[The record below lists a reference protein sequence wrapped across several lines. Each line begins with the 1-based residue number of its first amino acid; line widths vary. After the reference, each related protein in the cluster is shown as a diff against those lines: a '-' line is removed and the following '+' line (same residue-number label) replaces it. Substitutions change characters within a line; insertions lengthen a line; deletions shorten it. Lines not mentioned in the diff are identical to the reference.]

1 MLESPKITVLVVEDH
16 EVMRFGLKSLLAAV
30 PDIQVVG
37 EAGNG
42 REAVEK
48 AIALHP
54 RVIVMDIVMPQMNGI
69 EASHAIKDAL
79 VDTKIVMF
87 TSFETQNYVFAAL
100 AAGAHGYCLKN
111 VTANNLVAAIRTVD
125 SGAAWLDKEIA
136 EVVLGYIR
144 SGMAQDETNVK
155 KLTLSP
161 REIEVLTCVTEGLT
175 NNEIASKLM
184 VSVETVK
191 THLKRIMEKLE
202 VSDRT
207 QAAVQA
213 LKQGLLR

>member
-1 MLESPKITVLVVEDH
+1 MESSKITILVVEDH
-16 EVMRFGLKSLLAAV
+16 EVMRFGLKSLLANV
-30 PDIQVVG
+30 EGFQVVG
-37 EAGNG
+37 EAGDG
-42 REAVEK
+42 KEAIEK
-48 AIALHP
+48 AKALKP
-54 RVIVMDIVMPQMNGI
+54 RVVVMDIVMPKMNGI
-69 EASHAIKDAL
+69 DASHELKTAL
-79 VDTKIVMF
+79 PDTKIIMF
-87 TSFETQNYVFAAL
+87 TSFESQSYVFAAL

-111 VTANNLVAAIRTVD
+111 VTTNNLIAAIRTVD
-125 SGAAWLDKEIA
+125 SGAAWFDKEIA
-136 EVVLGYIR
+136 EIVLGYIKT
-144 SGMAQDETNVK
+144 GLAQGDIEVK

-175 NNEIASKLM
+175 NNEIATTLV

>member
-1 MLESPKITVLVVEDH
+1 MNSPTITILVVEDH
-16 EVMRFGLKSLLAAV
+16 EVMRFGLKSLLSNV
-30 PDIQVVG
+30 EGFQVVG

-42 REAVEK
+42 KEAVELAK
-48 AIALHP
+48 KLQP
-54 RVIVMDIVMPQMNGI
+54 RVVVMDIVMPQMNGI
-69 EASHAIKDAL
+69 EASNAL
-79 VDTKIVMF
+79 KEALPDTKIVMF
-87 TSFETQNYVFAAL
+87 TSFETQSYVFAAL

-111 VTANNLVAAIRTVD
+111 VTTNNLIAAIKTVD
-125 SGAAWLDKEIA
+125 SGAAWFDREIA
-136 EVVLGYIR
+136 SIVLNYIKT
-144 SGMAQDETNVK
+144 GLAQEDLEVK

-175 NNEIASKLM
+175 NSEIATKLT

-213 LKQGLLR
+213 LKQGLLK

>member
-1 MLESPKITVLVVEDH
+1 MESSKITILVVEDH
-16 EVMRFGLKSLLAAV
+16 EVMRFGLKSLLANV
-30 PDIQVVG
+30 EGFQVVG
-37 EAGNG
+37 EAGDG
-42 REAVEK
+42 KEAIEK
-48 AIALHP
+48 AKALKP
-54 RVIVMDIVMPQMNGI
+54 RVVVMDIVMPKMNGI
-69 EASHAIKDAL
+69 DASNELKAAL
-79 VDTKIVMF
+79 PDTKIIMF
-87 TSFETQNYVFAAL
+87 TSFETQSYVFAAL

-111 VTANNLVAAIRTVD
+111 VTANNLIAAIRTVD
-125 SGAAWLDKEIA
+125 SGAAWFDKEIA
-136 EVVLGYIR
+136 EIVLGYIKT
-144 SGMAQDETNVK
+144 GLAQGDIEVK

-175 NNEIASKLM
+175 NNEIAAQLV

>member
-1 MLESPKITVLVVEDH
+1 MESEKITILVVEDH
-16 EVMRFGLKSLLAAV
+16 EVMRFGLKSLLANV
-30 PDIQVVG
+30 EGFEVVG
-37 EAGNG
+37 EAGDG
-42 REAVEK
+42 QEAIEK
-48 AIALHP
+48 ALLLKP
-54 RVIVMDIVMPQMNGI
+54 RVVVMDIVMPKMNGI
-69 EASHAIKDAL
+69 EASHELKTAL
-79 VDTKIVMF
+79 PLTKIVMF

-111 VTANNLVAAIRTVD
+111 VTTNNLIAAIKTVD
-125 SGAAWLDKEIA
+125 SGAAWLDREIGKI
-136 EVVLGYIR
+136 VLGHIR
-144 SGMAQDETNVK
+144 SGIGQEDVEAK

-175 NNEIASKLM
+175 NNEIAAKLI

>member
-1 MLESPKITVLVVEDH
+1 MHNPKITVLVVEDH
-16 EVMRFGLKSLLAAV
+16 EVMRFGLKSLLSNVA
-30 PDIQVVG
+30 DFEVVG

-42 REAVEK
+42 EEAIQK
-48 AIALHP
+48 AKALHP
-54 RVIVMDIVMPQMNGI
+54 HVVVMDIVMPKKNGI
-69 EASHAIKDAL
+69 DASHELKAAL
-79 VDTKIVMF
+79 PETKIIMF

-100 AAGAHGYCLKN
+100 AAGAHGYCMKN
-111 VTANNLVAAIRTVD
+111 VTTSNLVAAIRTVA
-125 SGAAWLDKEIA
+125 SGAAWFDREIA
-136 EVVLGYIR
+136 EIVLNYIKV
-144 SGMAQDETNVK
+144 GMAQDDSEVK

-175 NNEIASKLM
+175 NNEIATKLI

-191 THLKRIMEKLE
+191 THLKRIMDKLE

-213 LKQGLLR
+213 LKLGLLR

>member
-1 MLESPKITVLVVEDH
+1 MEPPKITILVVEDH
-16 EVMRFGLKSLLAAV
+16 EVMRFGLKSLLANV
-30 PDIQVVG
+30 EGFQIVG
-37 EAGNG
+37 EAGDG
-42 REAVEK
+42 KEAIEK
-48 AIALHP
+48 AKALKP
-54 RVIVMDIVMPQMNGI
+54 RVVVMDIVMPKMNGI
-69 EASHAIKDAL
+69 DASNELKAAL
-79 VDTKIVMF
+79 PDTKIIMF
-87 TSFETQNYVFAAL
+87 TSFETQSYVFAAL

-111 VTANNLVAAIRTVD
+111 VTTNNLIAAIKTVD
-125 SGAAWLDKEIA
+125 SGAAWFDKEIA
-136 EVVLGYIR
+136 EIVLGYIKT
-144 SGMAQDETNVK
+144 GLAQGDIEVK

-175 NNEIASKLM
+175 NNEIAAKLV

>member
-1 MLESPKITVLVVEDH
+1 MNSPNITILVVEDH
-16 EVMRFGLKSLLAAV
+16 EVMRFGLKSLLANV
-30 PDIQVVG
+30 EGFEVVG

-42 REAVEK
+42 KEAIEK
-48 AIALHP
+48 ATKLQP
-54 RVIVMDIVMPQMNGI
+54 RVVVMDIVMPLMNGI
-69 EASHAIKDAL
+69 DASHELKEAL
-79 VDTKIVMF
+79 PDTKIIMF
-87 TSFETQNYVFAAL
+87 TSFETQSYVFAAL

-111 VTANNLVAAIRTVD
+111 VTTNNLIAAIKTVD
-125 SGAAWLDKEIA
+125 SGAAWFDKEIA
-136 EVVLGYIR
+136 EIVLSYIKT
-144 SGMAQDETNVK
+144 GLAKGDIEVK

-161 REIEVLTCVTEGLT
+161 REIEVLSCVTEGLT
-175 NNEIASKLM
+175 NNEIASRLN

-213 LKQGLLR
+213 LKQGLLK

>member
-1 MLESPKITVLVVEDH
+1 MESPKITILVVEDH
-16 EVMRFGLKSLLAAV
+16 EVMRFGLKSLLSNV
-30 PDIQVVG
+30 EDFEVVG

-42 REAVEK
+42 QEAIEK
-48 AIALHP
+48 AKALKP
-54 RVIVMDIVMPQMNGI
+54 RVVVMDIVMPKMNGI
-69 EASHAIKDAL
+69 DASNELKIAL
-79 VDTKIVMF
+79 PDTKIIMF
-87 TSFETQNYVFAAL
+87 TSFETQSYVFAAL

-111 VTANNLVAAIRTVD
+111 VTTNNLIAAIRTVV
-125 SGAAWLDKEIA
+125 SGAAWFDREIA
-136 EVVLGYIR
+136 TIVLGYIKT
-144 SGMAQDETNVK
+144 GLAQGDIEVK

-175 NNEIASKLM
+175 NNEIAAKLV